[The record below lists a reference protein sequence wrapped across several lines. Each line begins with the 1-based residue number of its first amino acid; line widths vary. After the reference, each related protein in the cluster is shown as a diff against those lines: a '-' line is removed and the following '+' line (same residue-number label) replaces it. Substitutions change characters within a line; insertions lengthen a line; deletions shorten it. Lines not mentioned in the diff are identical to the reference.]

1 MNNCAII
8 KNIGEYTE
16 FIFDHLLKTILF
28 HWVWGASLRSRL
40 PLSFIVFSSKS
51 AIANILS
58 LHLLTDSQDDVFFK
72 H

>member
-1 MNNCAII
+1 LIAHHLNNKKTDDA
-8 KNIGEYTE
+8 
-16 FIFDHLLKTILF
+16 KTIICSKRF
-28 HWVWGASLRSRL
+28 YSIGVWGASLRSRL
-40 PLSFIVFSSKS
+40 PLTFIVFSSKS